1 MLSANLFNVCRTGEI
16 SNFIKKKCIC
26 LFNRSGSY
34 FTLLTF
40 VVEVMT
46 TCSEREIPDS
56 LDLAPWLCCSDSR
69 SSPLRQGLEFSHHH
83 TSFQFGEHG
92 DDIWPHS
99 LWRCR
104 QPFTAKKSVKY
115 WDKKKTRLFWAWIM
129 IFTLFAILQSIL
141 VTPILMHLNKNYVLQ
156 RVRPSSRTFRQWK
169 IPTLTLATFCFL
181 NTSLPTPCGF

>member
-1 MLSANLFNVCRTGEI
+1 MLNCLRKQLMLSANLFNVCRTGEI

-104 QPFTAKKSVKY
+104 QPFTAKKSVKD
-115 WDKKKTRLFWAWIM
+115 WDKKKKSDYFEPELWFSHC
-129 IFTLFAILQSIL
+129 LQYCNQS
-141 VTPILMHLNKNYVLQ
+141 
-156 RVRPSSRTFRQWK
+156 
-169 IPTLTLATFCFL
+169 
-181 NTSLPTPCGF
+181 